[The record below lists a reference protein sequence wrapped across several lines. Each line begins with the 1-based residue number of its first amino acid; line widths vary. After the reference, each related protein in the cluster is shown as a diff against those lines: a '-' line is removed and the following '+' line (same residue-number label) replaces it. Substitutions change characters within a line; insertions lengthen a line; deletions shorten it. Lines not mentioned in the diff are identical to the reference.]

1 MAEYVPHALHVQ
13 GHIPNTDTAML
24 ELYRLLTIFLASKSI
39 AELRTG
45 HGESF
50 DAISH
55 VESLGDDEIT
65 RILLAVAIT
74 ARVIDDRDGRILDLV
89 AGPCGKLVTFA
100 DDEEIFTQLSLREAC
115 NKIIHAQK
123 VHFDVSKTK
132 DDQPY
137 LNPSIYLYGT
147 LHKKKWKAILDVV
160 AFIKEY
166 CTCVRYG

>member
-1 MAEYVPHALHVQ
+1 MVEYVPQAGHIE
-13 GHIPNTDTAML
+13 GHIPNIDTTML
-24 ELYRLLTIFLASKSI
+24 ELYRLLTTFLASKNV

-55 VESLGDDEIT
+55 LESIGEDEIT

-74 ARVIDDRDGRILDLV
+74 ARVIDDRDGHILDLV
-89 AGPCGKLVTFA
+89 AGPCGTLVTFG
-100 DDEEIFTQLSLREAC
+100 DNEEIFQLLSLREAC

-123 VHFDVSKTK
+123 VRFDISKTN

-137 LNPSIYLYGT
+137 LNPSIYLYGK
-147 LHKKKWKAILDVV
+147 LHKKEWKATLDVI

-166 CTCVRYG
+166 CTCVRHG